1 VAAEVKLPPNTFL
14 TWGGEFENQRRAM
27 ARLAVIIPVSIALI
41 LAILFRTFGSLRA
54 ALLILATIPFALVGG
69 VVGLDVARLN
79 LSVSACIGFI
89 ALMGQVVLNGVVLV
103 SQINSLRAEG
113 LGLRAAVEAGATGR
127 LRAVLMT
134 ALLAAL
140 GLLPAALS
148 TGIGS
153 ETQRPLAVVV
163 IGGLLSATLLTVLV
177 LPVLYTLVLPE
188 RAARGMPR
196 PLNRRGEAFPTVE
209 VA

>member
-1 VAAEVKLPPNTFL
+1 
-14 TWGGEFENQRRAM
+14 
-27 ARLAVIIPVSIALI
+27 
-41 LAILFRTFGSLRA
+41 
-54 ALLILATIPFALVGG
+54 
-69 VVGLDVARLN
+69 
-79 LSVSACIGFI
+79 
-89 ALMGQVVLNGVVLV
+89 VVLV

-196 PLNRRGEAFPTVE
+196 PLKRRGEAFPAVE

>member
-1 VAAEVKLPPNTFL
+1 
-14 TWGGEFENQRRAM
+14 
-27 ARLAVIIPVSIALI
+27 
-41 LAILFRTFGSLRA
+41 
-54 ALLILATIPFALVGG
+54 
-69 VVGLDVARLN
+69 
-79 LSVSACIGFI
+79 VSACIGFI

-103 SQINSLRAEG
+103 SQINGRRSEG

-148 TGIGS
+148 TEIGS

-163 IGGLLSATLLTVLV
+163 IGGLVSATILTVLV

-188 RAARGMPR
+188 RAARRSVRRLQPA
-196 PLNRRGEAFPTVE
+196 PLPE

>member
-1 VAAEVKLPPNTFL
+1 
-14 TWGGEFENQRRAM
+14 M
-27 ARLAVIIPVSIALI
+27 
-41 LAILFRTFGSLRA
+41 RTFGSLPC

-69 VVGLDVARLN
+69 VVGLDVAGLN
-79 LSVSACIGFI
+79 LSVAACIGFI

-103 SQINSLRAEG
+103 SQINTRRSEG
-113 LGLRAAVEAGATGR
+113 LPLRAAVEAGATGR

-148 TGIGS
+148 TEIGS

-163 IGGLLSATLLTVLV
+163 IGGLVSATILTVLV

-188 RAARGMPR
+188 RAARGAPR
-196 PLNRRGEAFPTVE
+196 LLRPASPDVRDAE